1 MGSSVCGSLL
11 AGGHYYGDFR
21 RLSVILFVGFFF
33 FFFSLGLSA
42 SSVLSSLTWRVY
54 ILMPIFYELSG

>member
-33 FFFSLGLSA
+33 FFSLGLSA

>member
-33 FFFSLGLSA
+33 FSFPWACQLPQYSHLLLGGY
-42 SSVLSSLTWRVY
+42 T
-54 ILMPIFYELSG
+54 F